1 MSPDEQL
8 VSAIV
13 PIYNAEPFLNQCLK
27 SISSQTH
34 KNLEIICLNDGST
47 DESLSIMQAHAAQD
61 SRMRV
66 IDKPNQ
72 GYGATCNR
80 GIEEASGQWIAVVE
94 PDDWIEPG
102 MYAGMLAFATTA
114 WSSLGAK

>member
-1 MSPDEQL
+1 MLPDEQL
-8 VSAIV
+8 VSVIV
-13 PIYNAEPFLNQCLK
+13 PIYNAEPFLDQCLK

-47 DESLSIMQAHAAQD
+47 DESLSIMQTHAAQD
-61 SRMRV
+61 NRMRV

-80 GIEEASGQWIAVVE
+80 GIEEASGQWIAIVE

-102 MYAGMLAFATTA
+102 MYADMLAFATTA
-114 WSSLGAK
+114 